1 MIKLSKTGWNNVII
15 FAVMGFILL
24 INATNKDV
32 FSQRDKENSSM
43 AKEQPLIGE
52 EQVILTLLINNVIE
66 IKRIGKSW
74 QAVPAK
80 INSQA
85 LEQMMMSWQKSVG
98 TRLEESPTFTR
109 EFSLDVKL
117 DIAGKAL
124 PLALNFYATD
134 EQLLIF
140 NQTSQ
145 QWLVMPIA
153 LYNQLFPQ
161 EIFVNK

>member
-32 FSQRDKENSSM
+32 FSQRENENSQT
-43 AKEQPLIGE
+43 AKEQPLIAE
-52 EQVILTLLINNVIE
+52 EQVILTLQINNVIE
-66 IKRIGKSW
+66 IKRVGKSW
-74 QAVPAK
+74 QAIPAN

-85 LEQMMMSWQKSVG
+85 LEQMMMSWQQSVG
-98 TRLEESPTFTR
+98 TRLEEPPEFTR

-117 DIAGKAL
+117 DIAGMSL

-134 EQLLIF
+134 EQLLVF

-161 EIFVNK
+161 EIFVSE

>member
-117 DIAGKAL
+117 ILIDIMH
-124 PLALNFYATD
+124 PWLNPNK
-134 EQLLIF
+134 QILVLF
-140 NQTSQ
+140 NLNSFF
-145 QWLVMPIA
+145 ISS
-153 LYNQLFPQ
+153 
-161 EIFVNK
+161 I